1 MSFLKRKKAYSLAEI
16 LIVMLLI
23 AIIALASTPLI
34 VKKGKTHSELTK
46 HGTYACTI
54 FDGEEY
60 VFHSELKNAQI
71 PSTKDGWSKA
81 PCGTDFVIPYKSGL
95 LNVKVIGGGGAGG
108 SASADWDDSI
118 APRTI
123 YDNETYTIPT
133 SGYYD
138 IIVSGSKGASSTISS
153 WTAQIDGVTHNCF
166 AEASKPGDTAYFSG
180 TIYLYKGDKINVV
193 FEHSATGSLN
203 LNCSSAIKTP
213 SAQVGQNGQD
223 IVVKRDSTEMV
234 KVEGSKSGTYTCN
247 SANLCGKH
255 YEAVDGAK
263 GVIKTNSYFYD
274 TEMLYG
280 ASPLDPG
287 IVVVRWSDRNNTNK
301 AFKSKSGCGGTAGEI
316 KSALYPIL
324 RDKLPVITIGK
335 GGTADTEPEETS
347 FGSMK
352 ASGGSNNVVCT
363 TPSTNEK
370 DGTDGKNFSAILSLN
385 SLGGQGGVS
394 APSEEINGS
403 PAAGFA
409 SGGGGG
415 AIYYDTEPS
424 YDNSKTREE
433 NLNPLLN
440 GVRRWYQ
447 GTGGNGGSGL
457 LMITW

>member
-1 MSFLKRKKAYSLAEI
+1 MNFLIIKKAYTLSEI
-16 LIVMLLI
+16 LIVLLLV

-34 VKKGKTHSELTK
+34 VKSGKRHSELTK
-46 HGTYACTI
+46 HGTYACTV

-60 VFHSELKNAQI
+60 VFHNEKKNAPI
-71 PSTKDGWSKA
+71 PSTKNGWQKA
-81 PCGTDFVIPYKSGL
+81 PCGTGFVMPYKSGL

-108 SASADWDDSI
+108 NASADWDDSV

-138 IIVSGSKGASSTISS
+138 VIVSGSKGASSTISA
-153 WTAQIDGVTHNCF
+153 WTALIDGVTHNCF

-180 TIYLYKGDKINVV
+180 TIYLYKNDKIDVV
-193 FEHSATGSLN
+193 YENSTTGSLN
-203 LNCSSAIKTP
+203 LNCSSQIQTP

-223 IVVKRDSTEMV
+223 IIVKRNASNMV
-234 KVEGSKSGTYTCN
+234 TVEGSKSGSYTCN

-255 YEAVDGAK
+255 YDPVQGEK
-263 GVIKTNSYFYD
+263 GYITTNSYFYD
-274 TEMLYG
+274 QEKLYG
-280 ASPLDPG
+280 TSPLDPG
-287 IVVVRWSDRNNTNK
+287 IVVIRWSDRNNTNK
-301 AFKSKSGCGGTAGEI
+301 AFKSKAGCGGTAGEI

-324 RDKLPVITIGK
+324 RDKLPEITIGK
-335 GGTADTEPEETS
+335 GGTGDVEPEDTN

-352 ASGGSNNVVCT
+352 AKGGSNNVVCT
-363 TPSTNEK
+363 NTENEK
-370 DGTDGKNFSAILSLN
+370 DGKDGKTFSAIPSLN
-385 SLGGQGGVS
+385 SQGGSGGVS
-394 APSEEINGS
+394 SPSDDINGN
-403 PAAGFA
+403 PATSFA

-424 YDNSKTREE
+424 YNNSKTREE
-433 NLNPLLN
+433 NLNPVMN

-447 GTGGNGGSGL
+447 GVGGNGGSGL